1 MRFNVITIFP
11 EIFDSLKYGVIS
23 NGFKKNITSI
33 NLFNPREH
41 VETEYGSIDDSPYGG
56 GEGMVM
62 MPEPLSKTIESI
74 PNVGFRILLSP
85 QGKIIDN
92 NLIKS
97 LAKKSTLTVIC
108 GRYEGIDERF
118 IDSYVDL
125 EVSVGDYILSGGEFG
140 ALCIID
146 AISRIIPGVI
156 GNPDSIKNDSFESKL
171 LKGPIYTRP
180 KKFHDKNVPEVLLSG
195 NHKEIED
202 WRLYQSLKRTLQ
214 RRPDLLDDVKLSKKA
229 KKVLEDLRS
238 KLIL

>member
-97 LAKKSTLTVIC
+97 LAKKSTLTLIC

-146 AISRIIPGVI
+146 AISRIIPGVL
-156 GNPDSIKNDSFESKL
+156 GNPDSIKNDSFDSKL
-171 LKGPIYTRP
+171 LKGPR
-180 KKFHDKNVPEVLLSG
+180 D
-195 NHKEIED
+195 
-202 WRLYQSLKRTLQ
+202 
-214 RRPDLLDDVKLSKKA
+214 
-229 KKVLEDLRS
+229 
-238 KLIL
+238 

>member
-1 MRFNVITIFP
+1 MN
-11 EIFDSLKYGVIS
+11 
-23 NGFKKNITSI
+23 SI

-97 LAKKSTLTVIC
+97 LAKKSTLTLFC

-125 EVSVGDYILSGGEFG
+125 EVSVGDYILSGGELG
-140 ALCIID
+140 HYALLMQFQELFQ
-146 AISRIIPGVI
+146 V
-156 GNPDSIKNDSFESKL
+156 F
-171 LKGPIYTRP
+171 
-180 KKFHDKNVPEVLLSG
+180 
-195 NHKEIED
+195 
-202 WRLYQSLKRTLQ
+202 
-214 RRPDLLDDVKLSKKA
+214 
-229 KKVLEDLRS
+229 
-238 KLIL
+238 

>member
-41 VETEYGSIDDSPYGG
+41 AETEYGSIDDSPYGG

-85 QGKIIDN
+85 QGRKIDN

-97 LAKKSTLTVIC
+97 LADKSTLTLIC

-146 AISRIIPGVI
+146 AISRIIPGVL
-156 GNPDSIKNDSFESKL
+156 GNPNSIKNDSFESKL
-171 LKGPIYTRP
+171 LKGPTYTRP
-180 KKFHDKNVPEVLLSG
+180 EIFLDKHIPEVLLSG
-195 NHKEIED
+195 NHKEISD
-202 WRLYQSLKRTLQ
+202 WRLYQSLKRTLE
-214 RRPDLLDDVKLSKKA
+214 RRPDLLDDVKLTKKA